1 MLRQV
6 QVLLERAAGDAE
18 GAADLLRRDAPR
30 DLVVSGLERGHEG
43 GRLLRGKGR
52 EEEGRA
58 ERLSRG
64 SVREGALRQEP
75 PPGEEGRELAD
86 HRARGTQDLSRVV
99 EVLLASRALEEEVRP
114 DGIGVDDEAFVA
126 GRE

>member
-75 PPGEEGRELAD
+75 PPGEEGRELA
-86 HRARGTQDLSRVV
+86 
-99 EVLLASRALEEEVRP
+99 EVRRIVHEEGHAGLAP
-114 DGIGVDDEAFVA
+114 LPSDRRDDV
-126 GRE
+126 